1 MGLLTS
7 RTARTAHSQATGFA
21 GSEGSPV
28 FLHLEAAVVFD
39 GDDLMFEL
47 DEWEEFPRSGV
58 RSSVT
63 CTPDD
68 MPVLSGHA
76 TITSLTIYY
85 SC

>member
-1 MGLLTS
+1 
-7 RTARTAHSQATGFA
+7 
-21 GSEGSPV
+21 
-28 FLHLEAAVVFD
+28 
-39 GDDLMFEL
+39 MFEL
-47 DEWEEFPRSGV
+47 NEWEEFPQSGV

-68 MPVLSGHA
+68 MPVFSGHA